1 MTHRILMTDRIH
13 TIVVKILGQ
22 FAHFYSALN
31 CHPPPLKQCWLSE
44 EVTEK
49 FHVNNKVKYLI
60 DEITLFQGGRG
71 ACKIQG

>member
-1 MTHRILMTDRIH
+1 MTHGILMTDRIH

-22 FAHFYSALN
+22 FTHFYSALN
-31 CHPPPLKQCWLSE
+31 CHPPPLKQCWLS
-44 EVTEK
+44 
-49 FHVNNKVKYLI
+49 HVNNKVKYLI